1 MGSEPAPGERDAAGG
16 CEPDSGERDLGPV
29 TGYPH
34 GEPVSVRVGRR
45 RLVLIRDG
53 DQVFVLR
60 DVCPHQGAALSA
72 GRVVTTCRL
81 RWRDAR
87 WVQTDLRAVQCPWH
101 GWSFGLRDGRAVF
114 AGEDSGARVR
124 SYPVRVAGGRVRVRV
139 ER

>member
-1 MGSEPAPGERDAAGG
+1 MGSEPAPEEHDPA
-16 CEPDSGERDLGPV
+16 PDERDLGPV

-34 GEPVSVRVGRR
+34 GEPVAVRVGRR

-60 DVCPHQGAALSA
+60 DACPHQGAALSA
-72 GRVVTTCRL
+72 GRVITTCRL

-87 WVQTDLRAVQCPWH
+87 WEQTDLRAVQCPWH
-101 GWSFGLRDGRAVF
+101 GWSFGLRDGRALF
-114 AGEDSGARVR
+114 AGEDSRARVR
-124 SYPVRVAGGRVRVRV
+124 SYPARVAGGRVRVRV